1 MVVIEKY
8 TLCVRKIGLF
18 MTRHSLEI
26 NSHLANILFVG
37 GNRVTRYNKGGSSW
51 NKLFY
56 LTSVEAYYVVTRLTM
71 QNYFAPC

>member
-26 NSHLANILFVG
+26 NSHLANILFCR
-37 GNRVTRYNKGGSSW
+37 GNRVTISIKGGNSM
-51 NKLFY
+51 KGFLFGS
-56 LTSVEAYYVVTRLTM
+56 LL
-71 QNYFAPC
+71 